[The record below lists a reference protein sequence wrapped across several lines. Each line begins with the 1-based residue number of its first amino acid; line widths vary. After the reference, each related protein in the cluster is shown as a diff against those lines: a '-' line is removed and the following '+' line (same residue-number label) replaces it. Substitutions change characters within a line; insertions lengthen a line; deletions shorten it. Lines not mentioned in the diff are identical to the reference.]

1 MQPLKPGDAVAFWR
15 LFNFLIKCETMG
27 TGFKHNHLDTPEI
40 TYIIFAKQPLYLEDR
55 WNRNTL
61 LVNDSLSRSERR

>member
-15 LFNFLIKCETMG
+15 LFSFLTKCETMG
-27 TGFKHNHLDTPEI
+27 IGFKHNALDTPEM
-40 TYIIFAKQPLYLEDR
+40 TCIIFAKQPLYLEGR